1 MTIDLQNIKKLFVG
15 NQELK
20 KLYKGNQLIWQHAS
34 AWRRQLDLYPRAVR
48 NDEDGNLYVLASSK
62 VQSTG
67 VPAQLKMIKL
77 DEDGIVLFST
87 DLKKLNTNSSYDQAG
102 FIVVGDYIYIPI
114 YNYLFQIDKKDGTL
128 VEKVALKN
136 NGFVHTEKIG
146 NDIVLMTPGD
156 GMFSTYESFSIPNL
170 VMKKYGTVV
179 YDVVDSKV
187 NKNTLYLLS
196 FMENVLRCVDEDFKG
211 ELISEILP
219 DFSYAFEI
227 DDTYFYVCNKYN
239 LIKYDKVTKKQ
250 IWQTSSS
257 SSVTGNLTGSLF
269 IVNNRL
275 ILENGAGFF
284 IFESTKGELIFSK
297 QKASNLPRY
306 SNKSL
311 AVLEDRYFCRLA
323 YDEKAVYKLEL
334 GDEDNY
340 ENLD

>member
-15 NQELK
+15 DRELK
-20 KLYKGNQLIWQHAS
+20 KLYANNQLVWKRAS
-34 AWRRQLDLYPRAVR
+34 AWRRQIDLYPRAVR
-48 NDEDGNLYVLASSK
+48 SDGEGNLYVLASSK

-67 VPAQLKMIKL
+67 KPDQLKMIKL
-77 DEDGIVLFST
+77 DEDGMVLFSI
-87 DLKKLNTNSSYDQAG
+87 DLKKLETNADYSQKG
-102 FIVVGDYIYIPI
+102 FVIVDGYIYISI

-128 VEKVALKN
+128 VKKVALKN

-146 NDIVLMTPGD
+146 NDIVLMTPDD
-156 GMFSTYESFSIPNL
+156 GLVSTYESFSIPTL
-170 VMKKYGTVV
+170 VVKKNGIFA
-179 YDVVDSKV
+179 YDVIDSKV
-187 NKNTLYLLS
+187 YKNVLYLLS
-196 FMENVLRCVDEDFKG
+196 NVYQALFYVDK
-211 ELISEILP
+211 
-219 DFSYAFEI
+219 DFSTKLNLNDIPGSPYAFEI
-227 DDTYFYVCNKYN
+227 DDTYFYVCNESN
-239 LIKYDKVTKKQ
+239 LIKYNRVTKEP

-257 SSVTGNLTGSLF
+257 VTGILTGSLF

-297 QKASNLPRY
+297 QKASNLPMY

-340 ENLD
+340 ENLN